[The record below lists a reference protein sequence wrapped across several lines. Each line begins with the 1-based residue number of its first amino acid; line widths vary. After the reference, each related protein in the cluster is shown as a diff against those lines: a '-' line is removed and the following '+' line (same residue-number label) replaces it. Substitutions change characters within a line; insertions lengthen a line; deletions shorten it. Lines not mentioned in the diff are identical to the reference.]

1 MIFDKHNTLDIYK
14 SLEAES
20 AKALAELRCAQN
32 DIKQAEVRLK
42 FLLSAIH
49 YLKNKEI

>member
-1 MIFDKHNTLDIYK
+1 MIFDRHPTPDIYK
-14 SLEAES
+14 SLEAEA

-32 DIKQAEVRLK
+32 DIKQAEVRLR

-49 YLKNKEI
+49 HLQEKDI